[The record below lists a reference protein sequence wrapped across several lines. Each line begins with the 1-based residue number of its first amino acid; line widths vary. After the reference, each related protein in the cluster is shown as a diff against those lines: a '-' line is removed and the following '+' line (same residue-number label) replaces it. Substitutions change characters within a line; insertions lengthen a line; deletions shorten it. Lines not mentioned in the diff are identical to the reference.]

1 MIASASIVG
10 SFRVGNHVISLQEV
24 RRAGDVRMVRQDP
37 CVHHRDDDI
46 MTTLDILPGRGEPDP
61 TRREAGAGAIVLV
74 MPLIGKSFV
83 VWRDDDA
90 LDPVRLCVL
99 NIAACPELLNRGQ
112 SPIGQLFVAQRAA
125 CRRWDA
131 EDLFSPGGPWTAS
144 SIPRAAA
151 AAASKLRVG
160 FIFTI
165 TSPGTKRGFS
175 DGLPSSV
182 RCALPPAASVAGA
195 GAVVHNTAAAVTTIS
210 RVLRVIMAASLS
222 CIVWKTVLL
231 SQSQATN
238 QMRVAWLQPPAWV
251 LLVTWLLAT
260 WSIAASSARFVPGEV
275 IVQFAPGSEGHRIVT
290 QASGQPAPDLADFAP
305 IVMRL
310 ATTTSIPLTAKQLLS
325 GQRLL
330 LKIDANRIV
339 HEAAGRLREKPGV
352 RTAGL
357 DETGSGPSQLS
368 PLELTIRVE
377 STQGSSLSHWLAEA
391 ADNLD
396 SPARERLLAELQT
409 DLAIPLTIRTV
420 HRETVLLD
428 VDLPA
433 LTRLTVQ
440 RLSSISEIENAQ
452 SNHLFSIRTPEP

>member
-1 MIASASIVG
+1 M
-10 SFRVGNHVISLQEV
+10 
-24 RRAGDVRMVRQDP
+24 
-37 CVHHRDDDI
+37 
-46 MTTLDILPGRGEPDP
+46 
-61 TRREAGAGAIVLV
+61 
-74 MPLIGKSFV
+74 
-83 VWRDDDA
+83 
-90 LDPVRLCVL
+90 
-99 NIAACPELLNRGQ
+99 
-112 SPIGQLFVAQRAA
+112 
-125 CRRWDA
+125 
-131 EDLFSPGGPWTAS
+131 
-144 SIPRAAA
+144 
-151 AAASKLRVG
+151 
-160 FIFTI
+160 
-165 TSPGTKRGFS
+165 
-175 DGLPSSV
+175 
-182 RCALPPAASVAGA
+182 
-195 GAVVHNTAAAVTTIS
+195 
-210 RVLRVIMAASLS
+210 
-222 CIVWKTVLL
+222 L

-290 QASGQPAPDLADFAP
+290 QASGQPAPDLVDFAP
-305 IVMRL
+305 IVTRL
-310 ATTTSIPLTAKQLLS
+310 GTTTSIPLTAKQLLS

-357 DETGSGPSQLS
+357 DETGSGPSHLS

-396 SPARERLLAELQT
+396 SPARQELLGELQT

-440 RLSSISEIENAQ
+440 RLSALSEIANAQ
-452 SNHLFSIRTPEP
+452 PNYLSSIRRPEP